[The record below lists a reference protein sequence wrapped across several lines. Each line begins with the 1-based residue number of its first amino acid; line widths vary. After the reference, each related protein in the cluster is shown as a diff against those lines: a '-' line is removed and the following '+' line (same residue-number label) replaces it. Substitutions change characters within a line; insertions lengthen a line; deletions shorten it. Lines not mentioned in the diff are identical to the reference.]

1 VVDEFAFLGEEARGS
16 IPALL
21 RAAAGD
27 LRRIVGWLHHL
38 PAERSSSRMALML
51 IVGSSPMV
59 EGISFFAAT
68 RSGLVLVAVMSIIFA
83 GEA

>member
-1 VVDEFAFLGEEARGS
+1 
-16 IPALL
+16 
-21 RAAAGD
+21 
-27 LRRIVGWLHHL
+27 
-38 PAERSSSRMALML
+38 MALML

-68 RSGLVLVAVMSIIFA
+68 RSGPVLVAVMSIIFA